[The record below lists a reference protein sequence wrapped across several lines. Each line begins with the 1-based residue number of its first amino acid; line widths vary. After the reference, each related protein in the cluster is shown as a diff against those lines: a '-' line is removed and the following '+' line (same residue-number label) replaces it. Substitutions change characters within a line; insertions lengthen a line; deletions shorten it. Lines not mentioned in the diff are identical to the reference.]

1 MWTGYKRALYW
12 FALFSE
18 RLHRSRFSLAPL
30 IQCKPLHWVWRRTTT
45 ADEASP
51 RVEPARSRITG
62 EAEDSTV
69 YKTLLHW
76 HGLAREASTS
86 PQEWKHLNAHAATP
100 PLTPLL
106 SDIVIEIKTSN
117 TVKQK
122 VKITVAYRCR
132 NMKKGVGGEQSKI
145 NYMTCVNTWRL
156 EAWLPC
162 QLIPRSTFH
171 PSAKSRYE
179 LWRQNKIRETH
190 YRSEK
195 KEKKTLRFPGSLTLE
210 IWMYTLEFPA
220 SRLGVTSGI
229 QWTETICVA
238 DCRHYQQWRI
248 SLSGSKYLFSMQETS
263 EKKTN
268 CLHANR
274 ASSLHIT
281 VSPKQKKQ
289 QQQKNNNNKTT
300 PDV

>member
-86 PQEWKHLNAHAATP
+86 PQEWKNLNAHATTP

-132 NMKKGVGGEQSKI
+132 NMKKGGGSKI
-145 NYMTCVNTWRL
+145 NYMNCVNTWRL

-162 QLIPRSTFH
+162 QLIPRSIFH

-190 YRSEK
+190 YRSKK
-195 KEKKTLRFPGSLTLE
+195 KENAAVSWKPDTLE
-210 IWMYTLEFPA
+210 SECTHKSFLPGWSQQSA
-220 SRLGVTSGI
+220 SRLGVTSGL

-238 DCRHYQQWRI
+238 DYRHYQQ
-248 SLSGSKYLFSMQETS
+248 
-263 EKKTN
+263 
-268 CLHANR
+268 
-274 ASSLHIT
+274 
-281 VSPKQKKQ
+281 
-289 QQQKNNNNKTT
+289 
-300 PDV
+300 

>member
-86 PQEWKHLNAHAATP
+86 PQEWKNLSAHAAATP

-132 NMKKGVGGEQSKI
+132 NMKKGGQSKI
-145 NYMTCVNTWRL
+145 NYMNCVNTWRL

-162 QLIPRSTFH
+162 QLFPRSTCH

-190 YRSEK
+190 YRSKK
-195 KEKKTLRFPGSLTLE
+195 KEERKPLLFPGSLTHWNLNVH
-210 IWMYTLEFPA
+210 TQEFPA
-220 SRLGVTSGI
+220 WVKPAVCIPIGCHFRSTV
-229 QWTETICVA
+229 
-238 DCRHYQQWRI
+238 
-248 SLSGSKYLFSMQETS
+248 
-263 EKKTN
+263 
-268 CLHANR
+268 NR
-274 ASSLHIT
+274 
-281 VSPKQKKQ
+281 
-289 QQQKNNNNKTT
+289 NNLYRWL
-300 PDV
+300 

>member
-86 PQEWKHLNAHAATP
+86 PQEWKNLNAHAATP

-132 NMKKGVGGEQSKI
+132 NMKGGGGGSKI
-145 NYMTCVNTWRL
+145 NYMNCVNTWRL

-162 QLIPRSTFH
+162 QLIPRSIFH

-179 LWRQNKIRETH
+179 LRRQNKIRETH
-190 YRSEK
+190 YRSK
-195 KEKKTLRFPGSLTLE
+195 KKRKRCSFLE
-210 IWMYTLEFPA
+210 AWHTGIWMYTQEFPA
-220 SRLGVTSGI
+220 WVKPAVCIPTGCHFRSTVNWNNL
-229 QWTETICVA
+229 
-238 DCRHYQQWRI
+238 CRW
-248 SLSGSKYLFSMQETS
+248 LSPLS
-263 EKKTN
+263 
-268 CLHANR
+268 
-274 ASSLHIT
+274 T
-281 VSPKQKKQ
+281 VMYFF
-289 QQQKNNNNKTT
+289 
-300 PDV
+300 VW